1 MGSERIVPEKE
12 LPVCRGIVCW
22 TSSSCR
28 QCAFY
33 MSVDAVIFCLTMQA
47 LELGKEPYR
56 HRHNIY
62 LLIKRREME
71 ENGNKEDYIN
81 KKKKSFISE
90 IKEII
95 NILLFFF
102 PFYKLTFKWSWSVA
116 FFILYKQLTSSKI
129 LYHLPKNYLDS
140 KWITTE
146 IIYPDRNCPLCWP
159 WEY

>member
-1 MGSERIVPEKE
+1 
-12 LPVCRGIVCW
+12 
-22 TSSSCR
+22 
-28 QCAFY
+28 

-102 PFYKLTFKWSWSVA
+102 S
-116 FFILYKQLTSSKI
+116 IL
-129 LYHLPKNYLDS
+129 
-140 KWITTE
+140 
-146 IIYPDRNCPLCWP
+146 
-159 WEY
+159 